1 MKFKSL
7 KFGKNKDEIMKETVV
22 EQPDAPVAPEAELP
36 PEPVDP
42 APPVEEARPAPH
54 GPMAELT
61 LDAAP
66 AIDDSDEPVDFG
78 GIEPPVTPGDDEEDV
93 TVVEVKADELA
104 AAKGEAV
111 VPAEDVSIETAPE
124 EEVKMEDSLS
134 SLFSMDED
142 EVNPLAALIDS
153 LPDVTVQ
160 ELMDD
165 IQEIKEIMQ
174 EWRQH

>member
-7 KFGKNKDEIMKETVV
+7 KFGKNKNEIMEETVV

-36 PEPVDP
+36 PEPIP
-42 APPVEEARPAPH
+42 AVPSQEARPAPH

-61 LDAAP
+61 LDASP
-66 AIDDSDEPVDFG
+66 AVDDSDEVVDFG
-78 GIEPPVTPGDDEEDV
+78 GIEPPVTPGNDEEDV
-93 TVVEVKADELA
+93 TIVEVKADELA

-111 VPAEDVSIETAPE
+111 VPAEEVSIESAPE

-134 SLFSMDED
+134 SLFSMDEE
-142 EVNPLAALIDS
+142 EVNPLATLIDS